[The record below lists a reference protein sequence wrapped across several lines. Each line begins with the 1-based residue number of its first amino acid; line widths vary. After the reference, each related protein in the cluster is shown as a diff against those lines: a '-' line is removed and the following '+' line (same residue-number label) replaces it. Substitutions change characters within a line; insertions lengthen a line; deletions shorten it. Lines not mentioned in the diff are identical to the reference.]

1 MENLN
6 NGWIHRESRLPAE
19 TDGDSTGKVFAWH
32 AYQGVMLTRW
42 DDFPKNSFNIYWMCL
57 SEGIKAPWI
66 VATERKPTKEDSD
79 ALNCVLAR
87 SSHGDISITG
97 FHQFDW
103 NSDLTHWLSPLLP
116 PSDYKELRK
125 MQ

>member
-42 DDFPKNSFNIYWMCL
+42 DDFPQELVQRLLDAPFGRNQGPVDRGNGK
-57 SEGIKAPWI
+57 KADQG
-66 VATERKPTKEDSD
+66 R
-79 ALNCVLAR
+79 
-87 SSHGDISITG
+87 
-97 FHQFDW
+97 
-103 NSDLTHWLSPLLP
+103 
-116 PSDYKELRK
+116 
-125 MQ
+125 

>member
-57 SEGIKAPWI
+57 SEGIKARGSWQRKESRPRKI
-66 VATERKPTKEDSD
+66 ATHSTASWQG
-79 ALNCVLAR
+79 AAMAT
-87 SSHGDISITG
+87 SA
-97 FHQFDW
+97 
-103 NSDLTHWLSPLLP
+103 
-116 PSDYKELRK
+116 
-125 MQ
+125 

>member
-42 DDFPKNSFNIYWMCL
+42 DDFPKNSFNIY
-57 SEGIKAPWI
+57 
-66 VATERKPTKEDSD
+66 
-79 ALNCVLAR
+79 
-87 SSHGDISITG
+87 
-97 FHQFDW
+97 
-103 NSDLTHWLSPLLP
+103 
-116 PSDYKELRK
+116 
-125 MQ
+125 

>member
-1 MENLN
+1 MEHLN

-42 DDFPKNSFNIYWMCL
+42 DDFPKNSFNVYWMRL

-66 VATERKPTKEDSD
+66 AATERKPTKEDSD

-103 NSDLTHWLSPLLP
+103 NSDLTHWLSLPLP

>member
-6 NGWIHRESRLPAE
+6 NGWDSQGEPSACRDRRR
-19 TDGDSTGKVFAWH
+19 STGKVLCVARLSGCD
-32 AYQGVMLTRW
+32 AYTMGR
-42 DDFPKNSFNIYWMCL
+42 FPQELVNIYWMRL

-66 VATERKPTKEDSD
+66 VATERKPTKGDSD

-103 NSDLTHWLSPLLP
+103 NSDLTHWLSPPLP